1 MEDQFYE
8 QKYLKY
14 KKKYLDLKNTKEQ
27 EGGLAFSG
35 FYFMFYSKKDL
46 EDQVKILDGTSNIGE
61 FARKL
66 NTQIYKMN
74 DSIPSYD
81 NIAKV

>member
-1 MEDQFYE
+1 
-8 QKYLKY
+8 
-14 KKKYLDLKNTKEQ
+14 
-27 EGGLAFSG
+27 
-35 FYFMFYSKKDL
+35 MFYSKKDL
-46 EDQVKILDGTSNIGE
+46 EDQVKFLDGTSNIGE